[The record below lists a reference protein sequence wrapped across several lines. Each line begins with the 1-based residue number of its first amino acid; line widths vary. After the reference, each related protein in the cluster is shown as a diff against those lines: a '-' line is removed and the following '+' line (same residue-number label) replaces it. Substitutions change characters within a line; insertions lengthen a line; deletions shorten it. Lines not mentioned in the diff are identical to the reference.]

1 MNVKE
6 FYENIIMPE
15 IKRELWNKDIIAY
28 FSHTKISEKEKIGLR
43 CNIWETAKQ
52 FGVFVTFKL
61 KDDVDLDK
69 PAIHSID
76 AFELMRIALMQNY
89 LPEFNTSRNSFNQLC
104 IDLCEWIKIN
114 GDGWIRRDNVNTI
127 GKKFITDLSKS
138 LWYIDNYSYKTLN
151 DRFKIPE
158 VFINFF
164 NRTHP
169 ESYKK
174 A

>member
-1 MNVKE
+1 
-6 FYENIIMPE
+6 
-15 IKRELWNKDIIAY
+15 
-28 FSHTKISEKEKIGLR
+28 
-43 CNIWETAKQ
+43 
-52 FGVFVTFKL
+52 
-61 KDDVDLDK
+61 LDE

-114 GDGWIRRDNVNTI
+114 GGGWIGRDNANTI

-138 LWYIDNYSYKTLN
+138 LWHIDNCSYKTLN

-164 NRTHP
+164 NRAHP